1 MAMKETEGSLRA
13 YFILAGAVAI
23 LMAFRDADVVGK
35 LDVPLTFEQKL
46 GFYVPIIAKFLLGP
60 AYIVAG
66 IRLKAALLTG
76 AQWIKTLLVVSGAML
91 FIDGAIVVT
100 VFHADIAHS
109 GITGAIVGLLIT
121 IYLHRS
127 VTRLA
132 AEAASRA
139 GIPPA
144 PPPAKVV

>member
-1 MAMKETEGSLRA
+1 MKETEGSLRA
-13 YFILAGAVAI
+13 YFILAGAVAV
-23 LMAFRDADVVGK
+23 LMALRDVDDVGK
-35 LDVPLTFEQKL
+35 LAGVLSAKQKL

-60 AYIVAG
+60 AYIAAG

-76 AQWIKTLLVVSGAML
+76 AQWIKTLLVISGAML

-100 VFHADIAHS
+100 VFHADLAHS
-109 GITGAIVGLLIT
+109 GITGAVVGLLIT

-132 AEAASRA
+132 AEAATRA
-139 GIPPA
+139 GIPPS
-144 PPPAKVV
+144 PPTAKVV